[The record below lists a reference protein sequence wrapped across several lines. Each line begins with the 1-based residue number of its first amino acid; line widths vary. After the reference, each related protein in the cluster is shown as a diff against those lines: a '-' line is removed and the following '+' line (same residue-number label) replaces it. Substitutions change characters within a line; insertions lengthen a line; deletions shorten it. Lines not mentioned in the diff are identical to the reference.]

1 LFNSKAVKI
10 YYNPKLKAFSRKL
23 RNNSTLAEVLLWN
36 ELKARKMLGYQFMRQ
51 KPIGEYIVD
60 FYCSEL
66 KLVIEVD
73 GESHRFK
80 LEKDMKRHQWLEKLG
95 LNILR
100 FDDLEVKKDMKQV
113 LRTIENWIRLNS

>member
-1 LFNSKAVKI
+1 MKI
-10 YYNPKLKAFSRKL
+10 YYNPKLLSFARKL

-36 ELKARKMLGYQFMRQ
+36 ELKAGNMLGYQFMRQ

-66 KLVIEVD
+66 KLAIEVD

-80 LEKDMKRHQWLEKLG
+80 LTKDVQRQEWLEELG
-95 LNILR
+95 ITVLR
-100 FDDLEVKKDMKQV
+100 FDDLGVKREMKNVLYSIEV
-113 LRTIENWIRLNS
+113 WITLHTPDT